1 MILST
6 CIILAVDVVGILS
19 LGLKF
24 DTQLNITLVETLILS
39 MILMILEFVELCRLK
54 SYLGDDVKLDYEAL
68 VNQMNES
75 MDKKLRQDML
85 KQIMN
90 HVKGNKDLNLNNRL
104 DDLLTDMGPR
114 RTKSMIE
121 FGNELEDDPR
131 RTRSEPVSPRHAGDE
146 FDRDTPL
153 PTIDNVYAES
163 KPADPLGNI
172 GKTYSDFDS
181 QVLPNDFDKVLAR
194 KGGDFVTFD
203 QP

>member
-1 MILST
+1 VILST

-24 DTQLNITLVETLILS
+24 DTQLSITLFETLILS
-39 MILMILEFVELCRLK
+39 IILMILEFVEICRLK

-85 KQIMN
+85 KQIMI

-163 KPADPLGNI
+163 KPADPLGKL

-203 QP
+203 

>member
-1 MILST
+1 MST

-24 DTQLNITLVETLILS
+24 DTQLNITLFETLILS

-163 KPADPLGNI
+163 KPADPLGNL

>member
-6 CIILAVDVVGILS
+6 CIILAVDVVGIQS

-24 DTQLNITLVETLILS
+24 DTQLSITLFETLILS
-39 MILMILEFVELCRLK
+39 IILMILEFVEICRLK

-163 KPADPLGNI
+163 KPADPLGKL

-203 QP
+203 

>member
-24 DTQLNITLVETLILS
+24 DTQLNITLFETLILS

-163 KPADPLGNI
+163 KPADPLGNL

>member
-1 MILST
+1 M
-6 CIILAVDVVGILS
+6 VGILS

-24 DTQLNITLVETLILS
+24 DTQLGITLFETLILS
-39 MILMILEFVELCRLK
+39 LILMVLEFVELCRLK

-163 KPADPLGNI
+163 KPADPLGRL

-181 QVLPNDFDKVLAR
+181 QVLPNDFDKFLAR

-203 QP
+203 

>member
-1 MILST
+1 MGL
-6 CIILAVDVVGILS
+6 VS

-24 DTQLNITLVETLILS
+24 DNQLSITLIETAIISLV
-39 MILMILEFVELCRLK
+39 LMVLEFVELCRLR
-54 SYLGDDVKLDYEAL
+54 SYLGDDIKLDYDAL

-75 MDKKLRQDML
+75 MDKKLRQDIL

-131 RTRSEPVSPRHAGDE
+131 RTRSEPNSPRKNDND

-163 KPADPLGNI
+163 KPRDPVGNI

-181 QVLPNDFDKVLAR
+181 QVIPNDFDKILAR

-203 QP
+203 

>member
-6 CIILAVDVVGILS
+6 CIILAVDVVGIQY

-24 DTQLNITLVETLILS
+24 DTQLSITLFETLILS
-39 MILMILEFVELCRLK
+39 IILMILEFVEICRLK

-163 KPADPLGNI
+163 KPADPLGKL

-203 QP
+203 

>member
-1 MILST
+1 VILST
-6 CIILAVDVVGILS
+6 CIILAVDVVGIQS

-24 DTQLNITLVETLILS
+24 DTQLNITLFETLILS
-39 MILMILEFVELCRLK
+39 IILMILEFVEICRLK

-163 KPADPLGNI
+163 KPADPLGKL

>member
-1 MILST
+1 VILST
-6 CIILAVDVVGILS
+6 CIILAVDVVGIVS

-24 DTQLNITLVETLILS
+24 DTQLNITLFETLILS